1 MFYEDFKEDHAID
14 EMIEELKVVMKKY
27 NYNQIKR
34 LAKVHDLQECVN
46 DDIKELF
53 DINVIEVDNGF
64 DFSGALH
71 SIKNVYQIKE
81 LENV

>member
-1 MFYEDFKEDHAID
+1 MFYEEFKQAHAID
-14 EMIEELKVVMKKY
+14 EMIEELKGVMKKY

-34 LAKVHDLQECVN
+34 LAKVHDLQECVD

-53 DINVIEVDNGF
+53 EIDVLDVDSGF

-81 LENV
+81 IENV